1 MMPLN
6 FAPRGEERTIAKVTA
21 EDKVKRHLE
30 DMGILAGQ
38 HITLV
43 SDSMGNSVVK
53 VKESKV
59 VLNNELAEKIYVN

>member
-1 MMPLN
+1 MLPLN
-6 FAPRGEERTIAKVTA
+6 FAPRGEERTVAKVTA

-38 HITLV
+38 PITLM
-43 SDSMGNSVVK
+43 SDSMGNSIVK

-59 VLNNELAEKIYVN
+59 VLNNELAQKIFIR